1 MEQLPTEKKEKVQG
15 ESSFSSENES
25 TLPIFADKLKVGE
38 SPNSLGSDTDLD
50 IALPAILENE
60 AEFDGS
66 DLIAIPN
73 NLKDAQLEA
82 LIRAKKYSKI
92 TDEQRR
98 DFIDAVEVNGEK
110 IINAA
115 KRFNINYSS
124 AKSILNVYK
133 NEGRSIKKLTR
144 NRGAK
149 DSDEG
154 GEDTQVG
161 TEVRNPNDFQNDRDQ
176 LKPFMVTFDA
186 ATQTQSQEEPQGDN
200 YLLALRDRLIASKT
214 DKRENPYTSSVSHD
228 FTRHAGN
235 LGDYTQLQMTNGGYD
250 NAFNIQTEV
259 SRSQAA
265 ENKQVQFV
273 GSSPYSSGQG
283 GSPGQYV
290 SPGDSNS
297 QSQSYQQQQGS
308 QQISFN
314 PENRGIY
321 STNQQP
327 SGSNYGSNQQPQ
339 TYTAQ
344 QDHKNQTQQYIIAQN
359 NLDQQRLQSAA
370 GSQNQLVNLGFS
382 QPGTNNDFSG
392 MSYTGTGQSQY
403 FSDSASDSRNMMQ
416 GGQVQYL
423 QPIMYL
429 MPSNFSGMSGM
440 NGMAGMAG
448 MPGMPGMSNQNGF
461 VPSGLQGLQSL
472 QGLQNLGNLGNIMSL
487 PNNFMLFN
495 GQGQVQGQNQ
505 AGQSTQGNQN
515 QSQSGQSQ
523 NQSNQNQG
531 QSGQNQSQSQ
541 YQSQNY
547 YQNQGPYFG
556 SR

>member
-15 ESSFSSENES
+15 ESSSSSEAES
-25 TLPIFADKLKVGE
+25 ILPILADKLKVGE
-38 SPNSLGSDTDLD
+38 SPPELGSDTDLEV
-50 IALPAILENE
+50 ALPEILENE
-60 AEFDGS
+60 GEFDGS

-73 NLKDAQLEA
+73 DLKGLPPEA
-82 LIRAKKYSKI
+82 AIRAKKYSKI
-92 TDEQRR
+92 SDEQRR

-149 DSDEG
+149 ESDGTDQDSK
-154 GEDTQVG
+154 VG
-161 TEVRNPNDFQNDRDQ
+161 TEVKKHDNSQNNGEQ
-176 LKPFMVTFDA
+176 PKPLAVTFDA
-186 ATQTQSQEEPQGDN
+186 ATQTQPQEESQGDN

-214 DKRENPYTSSVSHD
+214 DKRENPYTNSVNHD
-228 FTRHAGN
+228 FTRHSGS
-235 LGDYTQLQMTNGGYD
+235 LSDYTQLQMANTGYD
-250 NAFNIQTEV
+250 NTFNIQMEG
-259 SRSQAA
+259 SRSQAP
-265 ENKQVQFV
+265 ENKQVQFI
-273 GSSPYSSGQG
+273 SASPYSSGQG
-283 GSPGQYV
+283 SSPGQYL
-290 SPGDSNS
+290 STGNS

-308 QQISFN
+308 QQIS
-314 PENRGIY
+314 ENRGIY
-321 STNQQP
+321 SQNQQP
-327 SGSNYGSNQQPQ
+327 SGSNILLNQQQ
-339 TYTAQ
+339 QNYVTQ
-344 QDHKNQTQQYIIAQN
+344 QDHKTQAQQYLIAQN

-370 GSQNQLVNLGFS
+370 GSQNQLINLGFS

-403 FSDSASDSRNMMQ
+403 FSDSANEQRNMMQ
-416 GGQVQYL
+416 MGQVQYL

-440 NGMAGMAG
+440 
-448 MPGMPGMSNQNGF
+448 SNQSGF

-472 QGLQNLGNLGNIMSL
+472 QGLQNLGSLGNLVSL
-487 PNNFMLFN
+487 PNTFMLYN
-495 GQGQVQGQNQ
+495 GQGQGQ
-505 AGQSTQGNQN
+505 
-515 QSQSGQSQ
+515 GQSQ
-523 NQSNQNQG
+523 NQSGQSNQGSQSQSQMNQSQSQGQG
-531 QSGQNQSQSQ
+531 QSGQNQSQPQ
-541 YQSQNY
+541 YQSQSC